1 MHDAAPFWS
10 GMSVPHSYNPT
21 PAPQVTLIYP
31 QVQRA
36 LLQIKSSPP
45 AGHVYVMLCVWH
57 VYDMCMSCYEA
68 SFPSSPFSVHTSA
81 CMMNECLSPPLS
93 RRLREDRDPLL
104 TLPSQLAQKG
114 HFTDTCCIK
123 KGSCQSKESEK
134 DDTLKHLRSQWGK
147 ANKFS
152 RQNTAF
158 PMFWVLSKFSPTG
171 PLKQNIV
178 WICRQYLYV
187 DIIIYF
193 KLLSLKVSFN
203 IGLCAHAVTSVM
215 SDSLWPYGL
224 QSARLLCQWNSPG
237 RNTKVGFH
245 ASSQPGDQ
253 THICMHLLHCT

>member
-123 KGSCQSKESEK
+123 KRLLAVKGKREGWYIKAFTKSMRKSKQVFQA
-134 DDTLKHLRSQWGK
+134 KHS
-147 ANKFS
+147 FS
-152 RQNTAF
+152 Y
-158 PMFWVLSKFSPTG
+158 VLSFE
-171 PLKQNIV
+171 
-178 WICRQYLYV
+178 
-187 DIIIYF
+187 
-193 KLLSLKVSFN
+193 
-203 IGLCAHAVTSVM
+203 
-215 SDSLWPYGL
+215 
-224 QSARLLCQWNSPG
+224 
-237 RNTKVGFH
+237 
-245 ASSQPGDQ
+245 
-253 THICMHLLHCT
+253 